1 MSAGNLKKFINK
13 YQEISDCEIARY
25 GKSSGNDSKV
35 GMKKK
40 SAREWLNYD
49 KDIAW
54 KQGADDLMNAL
65 RMNTKDFKKLNK
77 LNN

>member
-1 MSAGNLKKFINK
+1 MSAENLKKFINK
-13 YQEISDCEIARY
+13 YQKISDCEIAP
-25 GKSSGNDSKV
+25 NDSKV

-65 RMNTKDFKKLNK
+65 RIDIQYLEKYNELN
-77 LNN
+77 L

>member
-1 MSAGNLKKFINK
+1 MSEENLKKFINK
-13 YQEISDCEIARY
+13 YQKISDCEIAP
-25 GKSSGNDSKV
+25 NDSKV

-54 KQGADDLMNAL
+54 KQGVDDLMEAL
-65 RMNTKDFKKLNK
+65 RIDIEYLEKYNE

>member
-1 MSAGNLKKFINK
+1 MSVGNLKKFINK
-13 YQEISDCEIARY
+13 YQKISDCEIAP
-25 GKSSGNDSKV
+25 NDSKV

-54 KQGADDLMNAL
+54 KQGVDDLMEAL
-65 RMNTKDFKKLNK
+65 RIDIEYLEKYNEFNH
-77 LNN
+77 

>member
-1 MSAGNLKKFINK
+1 MSVENLKKFIKK
-13 YQEISDCEIARY
+13 YQKISDCEIAR
-25 GKSSGNDSKV
+25 NDSKV

-40 SAREWLNYD
+40 SGREWLNYD

-54 KQGADDLMNAL
+54 KQGVDDLMSAL
-65 RMNTKDFKKLNK
+65 RMNIKDLKKLNE